1 MGRRWEE
8 KMEVE
13 VESAN
18 ASRVPERRG
27 ECRKAH
33 IERAG
38 KCRARSTY
46 VASSRIPRFSEHLIN
61 MGRTSIVIENSRE
74 VS

>member
-1 MGRRWEE
+1 
-8 KMEVE
+8 MEVE

-46 VASSRIPRFSEHLIN
+46 VASSRFHAFP
-61 MGRTSIVIENSRE
+61 SISLTWVEQ
-74 VS
+74 VSLLRILEKFRDTM